1 MSDTKAAP
9 TADLVARRHAEHEHN
24 TLGLAPN
31 LIVNDL
37 SKSIQFY
44 TEGLDFEVR
53 EKHESDGQLRFVM
66 LKSGAAHLGLGQDD
80 FAKGRNRVK
89 GVGLRIWIT
98 TLQDVHKLAERAKA
112 TGITLDSEPEEL
124 PWGGVAFAVTDP
136 DGFKVSIA
144 SGG

>member
-1 MSDTKAAP
+1 MSDTQAAS
-9 TADLVARRHAEHEHN
+9 TAGLVARRHVEHEHN
-24 TLGLAPN
+24 VLGLAPN
-31 LIVNDL
+31 FTVNNL

-53 EKHESDGQLRFVM
+53 EKHESDGKLRFVM

-98 TLQDVHKLAERAKA
+98 TLQNVHELAERAKA
-112 TGITLDSEPEEL
+112 AGITLDSEPEEL
-124 PWGGVAFAVTDP
+124 PWGGVGFAVTDP
-136 DGFKVSIA
+136 DGFKISIA
-144 SGG
+144 SRG